1 MAATQQLP
9 MQSRTG
15 RVNQRKCAQRPSRS
29 PSTPRRCA
37 GNVFK
42 NRCLQCLV
50 ANPPAGYGS
59 QGERLVAGVVPLST
73 DKYYVLLIQSTRR
86 GGWVLPKGGW
96 ELDEATAQDAAK
108 REAWEEAGIIC
119 KISYDLGMISEKRR
133 ADQLTTTAPKASYHF
148 FEAVVE
154 KQEAQWPEM
163 HKRSRQWFTYTQARE
178 ALAPRPELL
187 DALDRSTMHR

>member
-15 RVNQRKCAQRPSRS
+15 RVNQRKCAHE
-29 PSTPRRCA
+29 TPKSLFRNLPEYRTA
-37 GNVFK
+37 FG
-42 NRCLQCLV
+42 
-50 ANPPAGYGS
+50 NPPLQRHWANLPTGYGS

-119 KISYDLGMISEKRR
+119 KISYDLGMIPEKRK
-133 ADQLTTTAPKASYHF
+133 ADQLTATAPKASYHF

-187 DALDRSTMHR
+187 DALDRCTMHR